1 MYLLNLTTDKQPVD
15 RPSTVGNMAR
25 IEILEQIFRLSHSL
39 DITPTFDRDHIN
51 VNHRGASDIGRS
63 GLAAYELT

>member
-1 MYLLNLTTDKQPVD
+1 
-15 RPSTVGNMAR
+15 MAR